1 MRHVEPHCAMC
12 EPHIATKI
20 GVMQMPPALPFHI
33 RQFDVFVF
41 RAPADPPVQTSFGIM
56 RDRPAVLV
64 RLTDADGHVGWGEIW
79 CNFPTVG
86 AEHRA
91 RMALAYCR
99 PVVMAQA
106 WTHPREG
113 FEELTRRLAVL
124 AIQTGEYGPLHQ
136 IVAGVD
142 TAMWDLFARRS
153 GRPLWQVLAGA
164 ESSEDN
170 DSTDAEAPL
179 IQVYASGINPTDPD
193 QLALQKRE
201 DGYRAFKLKV
211 GFGAAR
217 DLANLRLLRD
227 ALGDEATLTVDTN
240 QAWDFD
246 DACRAGHRMA
256 DFNLLWMEEPMRAD
270 QPASRWKELAR
281 AQPLT
286 LAGGENL
293 TGLPQFREFI
303 AAEGL
308 SIIQPDLGKWGGITA
323 CLDVARETVASGKWF
338 CPHWLGAGIGL
349 AASMHL
355 KTAVGGPGY
364 VEVDANPNPLR
375 ELTALP
381 NFVVRDGAVTLSS
394 APGLG
399 VVPDLE
405 ACREYL
411 IEVSLTGV

>member
-1 MRHVEPHCAMC
+1 MCHVGPHSAMC
-12 EPHIATKI
+12 EPLVATKI
-20 GVMQMPPALPFHI
+20 DAMQMPPSTLFQI

-91 RMALAYCR
+91 RMALAYCK
-99 PVVMAQA
+99 PVVMAHA

-113 FEELTRRLAVL
+113 FEELTRRFAVL

-142 TAMWDLFARRS
+142 TAMWDLFARRA
-153 GRPLWQVLAGA
+153 GKPLWQLLGDTDGA
-164 ESSEDN
+164 EDG
-170 DSTDAEAPL
+170 AHAPP
-179 IQVYASGINPTDPD
+179 IQVYASGINPTEPD
-193 QLALQKRE
+193 RLALQKRDE
-201 DGYRAFKLKV
+201 GYRAFKLKV
-211 GFGAAR
+211 GFGAER

-227 ALGDEATLTVDTN
+227 ALGNEATLMVDAN

-246 DACRAGHRMA
+246 EARLAGQRMA
-256 DFNLLWMEEPMRAD
+256 DFDLLWMEEPMRAD
-270 QPASRWKELAR
+270 QPAPRWTELAQ

-293 TGLPQFREFI
+293 TGLSQFREFI
-303 AAEGL
+303 AVKGL

-323 CLDVARETVASGKWF
+323 CLDVALETVAAGKWY
-338 CPHWLGAGIGL
+338 CPHWLGGGIGL

-381 NFVVRDGAVTLSS
+381 NFVVCDGAVTLSN

-405 ACREYL
+405 ACHQYL
-411 IEVSLTGV
+411 IEISLTGV

>member
-1 MRHVEPHCAMC
+1 MKQHGMPCQAPDCIEN
-12 EPHIATKI
+12 KS
-20 GVMQMPPALPFHI
+20 MQTPPSTSFQVH
-33 RQFDVFVF
+33 QFDVFVF

-64 RLTDADGHVGWGEIW
+64 RLTDAEGNVGWGEIW

-91 RMALAYCR
+91 RMALAYCK
-99 PVVMAQA
+99 PLVTEQA
-106 WTHPREG
+106 WMHPRDC
-113 FEELTRRLAVL
+113 FEELTRRFAVL

-142 TAMWDLFARRS
+142 TAMWDLFARRA
-153 GRPLWQVLAGA
+153 GRPLWQLLAEGGRS
-164 ESSEDN
+164 ESDEGV
-170 DSTDAEAPL
+170 DAEAPPV
-179 IQVYASGINPTDPD
+179 QVYASGINPTGPD
-193 QLALQKRE
+193 QLALQKRDE
-201 DGYRAFKLKV
+201 GYRAFKLKV
-211 GFGAAR
+211 GFGADR

-227 ALGDEATLTVDTN
+227 ALGGEATLMVDAN

-246 DACRAGHRMA
+246 EACRAGHRMA
-256 DFNLLWMEEPMRAD
+256 AFDLLWMEEPMRAD
-270 QPASRWKELAR
+270 QPAPRWKELAH

-323 CLDVARETVASGKWF
+323 CLEVARETAAAGKWY
-338 CPHWLGAGIGL
+338 CPHWLGGGIGL
-349 AASMHL
+349 VASMHL

-375 ELTALP
+375 ELLAVP
-381 NFVVRDGAVTLSS
+381 NFAVRDGAVRLSN

-399 VVPDLE
+399 VAPDLD
-405 ACREYL
+405 ACRQYL
-411 IEVSLTGV
+411 IELT